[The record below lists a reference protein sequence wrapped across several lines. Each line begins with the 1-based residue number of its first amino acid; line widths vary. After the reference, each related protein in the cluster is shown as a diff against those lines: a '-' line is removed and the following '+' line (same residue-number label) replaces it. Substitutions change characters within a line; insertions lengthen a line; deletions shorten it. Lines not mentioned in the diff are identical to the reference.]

1 MDTALEASTRAF
13 WRSSMNVL
21 MGADQGTVPALH
33 VEALMC
39 KCKSDAPR
47 LADAAH
53 RTLLLAQARLAPA
66 V

>member
-13 WRSSMNVL
+13 WRSSLNVL
-21 MGADQGTVPALH
+21 LGASHGAVPDVH
-33 VEALMC
+33 VQVLL
-39 KCKSDAPR
+39 CKSSLDAPR